1 MLELKHVSIK
11 NKKRKILDEFQL
23 SIPDGVIMGFLGSD
37 DEAKSI
43 LLASIAGSR
52 APDSGEILLNQVPI
66 YGRKNKAYMSLGYM
80 PKKYGFSDLLRV
92 EEYFDLFLSLYK
104 INWRYRQ
111 RRVDEVTELLSLQ
124 EYRTAFIGEM
134 PADRLPFL
142 CLGKCIL
149 HDPSWILLDE
159 PFTRLNSAAR
169 SQMEQVLLLLQEQ
182 GKTILINSQLFPEL
196 IDCFSDVTII
206 EDGKAVVSG
215 TVEEVYDMAIKKS
228 PIRMRVLAG
237 MESALSVLKNNTLV
251 DRVTVDGQDVIFRF
265 NGGERE
271 EAELLT
277 ELVSSGALI
286 HNYMKDRINPE
297 QIFRR

>member
-37 DEAKSI
+37 DEAKSV
-43 LLASIAGSR
+43 LLASIAGSLT
-52 APDSGEILLNQVPI
+52 PDSGEILINQVPI

-104 INWRYRQ
+104 INGRYRQ

-142 CLGKCIL
+142 
-149 HDPSWILLDE
+149 
-159 PFTRLNSAAR
+159 
-169 SQMEQVLLLLQEQ
+169 
-182 GKTILINSQLFPEL
+182 
-196 IDCFSDVTII
+196 
-206 EDGKAVVSG
+206 
-215 TVEEVYDMAIKKS
+215 
-228 PIRMRVLAG
+228 
-237 MESALSVLKNNTLV
+237 
-251 DRVTVDGQDVIFRF
+251 
-265 NGGERE
+265 
-271 EAELLT
+271 
-277 ELVSSGALI
+277 
-286 HNYMKDRINPE
+286 
-297 QIFRR
+297 